1 MLKINT
7 VTLRAVGTTALV
19 AALMVQS
26 VFDRDVHDLADG
38 RIEASGRRRKH
49 LFDDWRRM
57 ARIGWDELH

>member
-26 VFDRDVHDLADG
+26 VFDSDVRDLADE
-38 RIEASGRRRKH
+38 RIETGGRRRKH
-49 LFDDWRRM
+49 LFDDWHRI
-57 ARIGWDELH
+57 ARIDWDELH